1 MPRPQKFLAFD
12 LGAESG
18 RALLGELDGARL
30 NVREVSRFP
39 NRMLELGGH
48 RFWNIWRLLDEVKA
62 GMQTCAEE
70 QPASIG
76 IDTWGVDFGLL
87 AADGTLL
94 GLPYSYRDKRTTGA
108 MQQFLRLVPKRRVY
122 ELTGIQFLPI
132 NTLFQLYSM
141 WRDHSPLL
149 KVATDL
155 LFMPDLFNYLLT
167 GRKATEFTIATTSQL
182 YNPAR
187 RTWAAELLKAIGL
200 PKGLMQDAVQPGTAI
215 GPLLSSVATETGL
228 KRSRVVATAS
238 HDTAAA
244 VAAVPA
250 EGDAWM
256 FISAGTWSL
265 VGVEVERPI
274 TNDLALKH
282 NCTNEGG
289 VGGRFRFLKN
299 VTGFWLLQELA
310 RSWGGVAEHGA
321 LVQEAAEAKPLRTL
335 LDPDAACFRAPED
348 MAQAIAGYCRRT
360 RQLVPRN
367 RAEQVRVVLE
377 SLALKY
383 RSVRD
388 ELKKVT
394 GKKLERVHIVGGG
407 ARNWLLCQ
415 MTADA
420 LGLPVY
426 AGPAEATAIGNI
438 MVQAMGL
445 GFVKSLEDIRDV
457 VRRSCEVEVY
467 EPQDPA
473 RWDKAY
479 DEFRRAL
486 RWRPRDNWK
495 D

>member
-1 MPRPQKFLAFD
+1 MARLQKFLAFD

-18 RALLGELDGARL
+18 RAVLGELDGGRL

-48 RFWNIWRLLDEVKA
+48 RFWNAWRLLDEVKA
-62 GMQTCAEE
+62 GMQACSDEA
-70 QPASIG
+70 PVSVG

-87 AADGTLL
+87 AADDTLL
-94 GLPYSYRDKRTTGA
+94 GLPHSYRDKRTTGA
-108 MQQFLRLVPKRRVY
+108 MQRFLRLVPKRRIY
-122 ELTGIQFLPI
+122 EQTGIQFLPI
-132 NTLFQLYSM
+132 NTLYQLYSM
-141 WRDHSPLL
+141 RRDRSPLL
-149 KVATDL
+149 KAASDL
-155 LFMPDLFNYLLT
+155 LFMPDFFNYLLT

-187 RTWAAELLKAIGL
+187 RAWASELFKAMEI
-200 PKGLMQDAVQPGTAI
+200 PRSLMQDVVQPGTAI
-215 GPLLSSVATETGL
+215 GPLLPSVASETGL

-265 VGVEVERPI
+265 VGVETDKPLVSSA
-274 TNDLALKH
+274 ALRH
-282 NCTNEGG
+282 NFTNEGG
-289 VGGRFRFLKN
+289 VGGRLRFLKN
-299 VTGFWLLQELA
+299 VTGFWLLQELV
-310 RSWGGVAEHGA
+310 RSWGEAAEYGA
-321 LVQEAAEAKPLRTL
+321 LVQEAAEAEPLRAL

-348 MAQAIAGYCRRT
+348 MARAIAGHCRRT
-360 RQLVPRN
+360 RQSVPRN

-388 ELKKVT
+388 ELEMVT

-420 LGLPVY
+420 LGLPVH
-426 AGPAEATAIGNI
+426 AGPAEATAVGNI
-438 MVQAMGL
+438 LVQAMAAGKL
-445 GFVKSLEDIRDV
+445 SSPEEMRAV
-457 VRRSCEVEVY
+457 VRESFKVKQY
-467 EPQDPA
+467 QPKSSKN
-473 RWDKAY
+473 WDAAF
-479 DEFRRAL
+479 ERFQSLAGE
-486 RWRPRDNWK
+486 
-495 D
+495 